1 MRSKRTLLP
10 VHTLAPLLSSSEARA
25 NQKIGVGKV
34 IQPVLNTLGW
44 RPQHFLYCAKCLS
57 FYSVFF
63 FIFFALTFSCM
74 FSSNLKSSLYATHQ
88 KKNQMYIWC
97 ASSSCQCREG
107 FRSLT
112 QSHDIKLYVGK
123 RNKTFK

>member
-63 FIFFALTFSCM
+63 FFCFDIFLHVFF
-74 FSSNLKSSLYATHQ
+74 KPEVISLCYTPEKEPDVH
-88 KKNQMYIWC
+88 MVC
-97 ASSSCQCREG
+97 FEFMSLPEG